1 MFSFKKSTV
10 MKSNYFFAKTRSI
23 QQAILLTITL
33 FPLTLIGQRQETIP
47 ATLRPDSSLVNSR
60 QNEVIDLAALYSI
73 DLQKSWHH
81 ETLTAC
87 KSFDRYTFVYYYGDN
102 KPNVR
107 SMFLAIIPSDKS
119 PVRLIPWDG
128 GVNGE
133 ARTTAAQKATIT
145 TFNAL
150 WSKEISNSS
159 DPHKFPGPSWNDL
172 AECYANMSGE
182 RPIKVSQTLVS
193 SEPSS
198 IDLAHPIGNVL
209 VAVAS
214 ATGLRR
220 TLAIQFDS
228 GGLVS
233 SVVINTLPTDK

>member
-1 MFSFKKSTV
+1 M
-10 MKSNYFFAKTRSI
+10 
-23 QQAILLTITL
+23 LLAL
-33 FPLTLIGQRQETIP
+33 LPLALIGQRQETNS
-47 ATLRPDSSLVNSR
+47 PDSSLIKSR
-60 QNEVIDLAALYSI
+60 QNEVIELAALYSI

-81 ETLTAC
+81 ETLTIC
-87 KSFDRYTFVYYYGDN
+87 TPFDHYVFVYYYGDN

-107 SMFLAIIPSDKS
+107 SMFLAILPRDKS

-128 GVNGE
+128 GANGE

-150 WSKEISNSS
+150 WSKELSNSAES
-159 DPHKFPGPSWNDL
+159 HKFPGLSWNEL
-172 AECYANMSGE
+172 AVCYANMSGE
-182 RPIKVSQTLVS
+182 RPIEVSQPLVS

-214 ATGLRR
+214 GAGLSR

-228 GGLVS
+228 SGMIS
-233 SVVINTLPTDK
+233 SVAMKTLPTNK